1 MVGLYA
7 TDEDFR
13 KLVFGLLGK
22 LNMEEYASIYTT
34 MFYDIYAE
42 DDARK
47 TARDQ
52 YLAVLSDTTGHE
64 AEYLL
69 RIQRKVKMVNY
80 MNKVQLMGRLTRNPE
95 LIVDIVE
102 ATAPHLILSIVWFMA
117 KELSLP

>member
-1 MVGLYA
+1 MELLTLDEQKLLVWFGCENLKFTKKRLKMVVLYA

-22 LNMEEYASIYTT
+22 LNTEEYASIYTD

-42 DDARK
+42 NDERK
-47 TARDQ
+47 AARDQ

-69 RIQRKVKMVNY
+69 RI
-80 MNKVQLMGRLTRNPE
+80 
-95 LIVDIVE
+95 
-102 ATAPHLILSIVWFMA
+102 
-117 KELSLP
+117 

>member
-13 KLVFGLLGK
+13 KLVFGLLRK
-22 LNMEEYASIYTT
+22 LNTEEYASIYTD

-42 DDARK
+42 NDARK
-47 TARDQ
+47 AARDQ

-69 RIQRKVKMVNY
+69 RNQRKVKMVND
-80 MNKVQLMGRLTRNPE
+80 MNKVQVMGR
-95 LIVDIVE
+95 
-102 ATAPHLILSIVWFMA
+102 
-117 KELSLP
+117 

>member
-13 KLVFGLLGK
+13 KLVFGLLRK
-22 LNMEEYASIYTT
+22 LYMEEYTSIYTD
-34 MFYDIYAE
+34 MFFDIRAE

-52 YLAVLSDTTGHE
+52 YLEVLSDTTGFE

-69 RIQRKVKMVNY
+69 RI
-80 MNKVQLMGRLTRNPE
+80 
-95 LIVDIVE
+95 
-102 ATAPHLILSIVWFMA
+102 
-117 KELSLP
+117 